1 MTKKMKT
8 TIAVVSALVIGIGG
22 FTFFNKSKKEESK
35 KDKLKVALILDEGGV
50 NDQSFNQSAWEGALR
65 SKDKHQIEVS
75 YLESTKEA
83 DYITNIDTAV
93 DNGSDLIVG
102 IGYKMKN
109 AIAESA
115 DNYPDQ
121 KFAII
126 DEVVEKD
133 NVISIT
139 FNEEQSGY
147 LVGLIAGEMTKT
159 NKLGFIGGQ
168 EVPTVTRFYDGFIKG
183 IKEVNPNAEV
193 SIQFANSFTDAAK
206 GKAIAQQMIS
216 KNMDIIF
223 TAGGGV
229 NSGVFEICKET
240 NTYAIGVDSPCNY
253 IAPEIILTSALKNVG
268 SGIEMTIDDVVNG
281 TFQGG
286 KHIVYD
292 MSTPAIDF
300 ERTNLIPKDII
311 EEVEKI
317 KENK

>member
-1 MTKKMKT
+1 MTKKMKA
-8 TIAVVSALVIGIGG
+8 TIAVATALVIGIGG
-22 FTFFNKSKKEESK
+22 FTFFNKSKGEPEEE
-35 KDKLKVALILDEGGV
+35 KLKVTLVLDEGGV
-50 NDQSFNQSAWEGALR
+50 NDQSFNQSAWEGALK

-83 DYITNIDTAV
+83 EYISNIDTAV
-93 DNGSDLIVG
+93 DNDSDLIIGV
-102 IGYKMKN
+102 GYKMKE
-109 AIAESA
+109 AISEAA

-147 LVGLIAGEMTKT
+147 LVGLIAGQMTKT
-159 NKLGFIGGQ
+159 NKLGFVGGQ
-168 EVPTVTRFYDGFIKG
+168 EVPTVTRFYDGFVRG
-183 IKEVNPNAEV
+183 LEEVNPKAEV
-193 SIQFANSFTDAAK
+193 MKQFANSFTDAAK

-216 KNMDIIF
+216 KDADIIF

-229 NSGVFEICKET
+229 NTGVVETCKESKI
-240 NTYAIGVDSPCNY
+240 YAIGVDSPSNH
-253 IAPEIILTSALKNVG
+253 IAPETILTAALKNVG

-281 TFQGG
+281 SFEGG

-300 ERTNLIPKDII
+300 ERTSLIPQEIVTA
-311 EEVEKI
+311 VEMI
-317 KENK
+317 KEGK